1 MPKWISIQVTD
12 SNEPERPSGSQPK
25 RDDQEPS
32 EETKKGGSSSA
43 WIISIILTLVVLIV
57 AGAAWFLWVRPNQ
70 AAATA
75 ASAGPSVPSSP
86 GVPAP
91 FDDLPPVVATVNGD
105 PISREQLTQLI
116 RINQAVYPLTNGSE
130 LPIDSN
136 SLAQMRSSLLDQI
149 VNARLQL
156 KAAKQDGVVA
166 SDADVD
172 KDLQAFRANFGADPA
187 KLDAALGRYGLTS
200 DDMRNWIRDSST
212 VNKWVVIKSQE
223 AAKEGKPF
231 SVESWLNDQLVT
243 ADIQYNMKGGG
254 GGQPLHVGE
263 VPPDFTLK
271 DLDGKT
277 WTVSELK
284 GKPVVLNFWATWC
297 APCKFEMPALQSI
310 YQKYKDKGLVVLA
323 VDIKTD
329 NGEAAV
335 RKYQQEIGM
344 TFPIVMDTTGETENN
359 YRVRAYPTSFF
370 IGKDGKLR
378 EVKRGAFMSADQI
391 EASVGKIVN

>member
-1 MPKWISIQVTD
+1 MPKWFSIEVTD
-12 SNEPERPSGSQPK
+12 GNEPAPPAGGPPK
-25 RDDQEPS
+25 RDDPAGA
-32 EETKKGGSSSA
+32 EEAKRGGSSSA
-43 WIISIILTLVVLIV
+43 WIISILVTILVLVI
-57 AGAAWFLWVRPNQ
+57 AGAAWFLWLRPNQ
-70 AAATA
+70 AAGAIS
-75 ASAGPSVPSSP
+75 ASSGPSVPSSP

-91 FDDLPPVVATVNGD
+91 LDDLPPVVATVNGD
-105 PISREQLTQLI
+105 PITREQLTQLI
-116 RINQAVYPLTNGSE
+116 RINQAVYPLTNGGE
-130 LPIDSN
+130 LPIDPN
-136 SLAQMRSSLLDQI
+136 SLQQMRSSLLDQI
-149 VNARLQL
+149 VNSRLQL
-156 KAAKQDGVVA
+156 AAAKQDGVVA
-166 SDADVD
+166 ADVDVD
-172 KDLQAFRANFGADPA
+172 KDLQAFRANFGDPA
-187 KLDAALGRYGLTS
+187 KLDAALARYGLS
-200 DDMRNWIRDSST
+200 LDNMRNWIRDSST
-212 VNKWVVIKSQE
+212 VNKWVVIKGQE
-223 AAKEGKPF
+223 AAKQGKPF
-231 SVESWLNDQLVT
+231 SVESWLNDQLVS

-254 GGQPLHVGE
+254 GGQPLRVGE
-263 VPPDFTLK
+263 IPPDFTLK

-335 RKYQQEIGM
+335 RKYQQETGM

-378 EVKRGAFMSADQI
+378 EIKRGAFMSADQI
-391 EASVGKIVN
+391 EASVSKIVN

>member
-1 MPKWISIQVTD
+1 MPKWISIEVND
-12 SNEPERPSGSQPK
+12 SNQPGRPSGPEPK
-25 RDDQEPS
+25 RDDEGVT
-32 EETKKGGSSSA
+32 EETKSGGSSTA
-43 WIISIILTLVVLIV
+43 WIVSIV
-57 AGAAWFLWVRPNQ
+57 ATLLVLVIAAAAWFLWVRPNQ
-70 AAATA
+70 TPAVTAT
-75 ASAGPSVPSSP
+75 SGPSVPSSP

-91 FDDLPPVVATVNGD
+91 FDDLPNVVATVNGD
-105 PISREQLTQLI
+105 PITREQLTQLI
-116 RINQAVYPLTNGSE
+116 RINQAVYPLTNGGD
-130 LPIDSN
+130 LPIDST
-136 SLAQMRSSLLDQI
+136 SLQQMRTSLLDQI
-149 VNARLQL
+149 VNSRLQL
-156 KAAKQDGVVA
+156 RQAKLDGVVA
-166 SDADVD
+166 ADADVE
-172 KDLQAFRANFGADPA
+172 KDLAAFQSNYGMDQGKLQAS
-187 KLDAALGRYGLTS
+187 LSRYGLS
-200 DDMRNWIRDSST
+200 VDDLRNWIRDSST

-223 AAKEGKPF
+223 AAKQGKPF

-243 ADIQYNMKGGG
+243 ADIQFNMKGGG
-254 GGQPLHVGE
+254 GGQPLRVGE

-271 DLDGKT
+271 DLNGKT

-297 APCKFEMPALQSI
+297 APCKFEMPALESV

-335 RKYQQEIGM
+335 RKYQQELGM
-344 TFPIVMDTTGETENN
+344 SFPIVMDSTGETENN

-391 EASVGKIVN
+391 AASVDKIVN